1 MGSAR
6 GGSPSS
12 DARVLAQTLASSRKP
27 SSTTPGLSDP
37 HSNLLRIQPGPHA
50 NVYTFS
56 HSKALCSFASPL
68 QLSQALTVGLRS
80 LRGLLA
86 LGLHFLTPASLG
98 ALLEIHLSALRLP
111 MRCPLHTRA
120 LSGRGRY
127 THRSPQSLQS
137 PPRAE
142 DMGQTDGA
150 QGHRD
155 KGQRDPM
162 WGEATVSQ
170 GVQESL
176 KRKRLTHAP
185 RR

>member
-27 SSTTPGLSDP
+27 SPTTPGLSDP

-86 LGLHFLTPASLG
+86 LGLHFLTPANLG
-98 ALLEIHLSALRLP
+98 ALLEIHPSALRLP
-111 MRCPLHTRA
+111 VRCPLHTRA
-120 LSGRGRY
+120 LSGQGRY

-137 PPRAE
+137 PQELRTWGRQMGLRAT
-142 DMGQTDGA
+142 GTRVSGI
-150 QGHRD
+150 
-155 KGQRDPM
+155 PC
-162 WGEATVSQ
+162 GERP
-170 GVQESL
+170 L
-176 KRKRLTHAP
+176 
-185 RR
+185 